1 MRSLL
6 AGYPAAALCYQIT
19 LVTNYSMEPAPKG
32 LYARGGTANSVLNRY
47 SLSTATRA
55 HSARRPRHSC

>member
-19 LVTNYSMEPAPKG
+19 LVTNSSMDRLRKGCMPACNGK
-32 LYARGGTANSVLNRY
+32 LVLDRYCLIDRNSC
-47 SLSTATRA
+47 S
-55 HSARRPRHSC
+55 